1 MSLNLLLIRVH
12 HSFERDKCPKDLNE
26 VPDFMSLS
34 QFQLRPEKQIESMF
48 TQIVRD
54 DGFVYADDLL
64 EMVGNM
70 KLTDKLLL
78 NFVI

>member
-1 MSLNLLLIRVH
+1 M
-12 HSFERDKCPKDLNE
+12 
-26 VPDFMSLS
+26 PDFMSLS

-64 EMVGNM
+64 EMVGNIKLMDKFYLTLLCSFPLDM
-70 KLTDKLLL
+70 KRREC
-78 NFVI
+78 IM

>member
-1 MSLNLLLIRVH
+1 MC

-26 VPDFMSLS
+26 VPDFMLLS

-64 EMVGNM
+64 EMVSKYKN
-70 KLTDKLLL
+70 
-78 NFVI
+78 

>member
-1 MSLNLLLIRVH
+1 M
-12 HSFERDKCPKDLNE
+12 NE

-48 TQIVRD
+48 TAIVRD

-64 EMVGNM
+64 EMVNYELM
-70 KLTDKLLL
+70 DKHYLIIVC
-78 NFVI
+78 FI